1 MRIVYLVESLQPAGA
16 ERVVMELARAESSEG
31 CAAEIITLRE
41 TPASGGGQ
49 CPDIRHFPLFRQG
62 EFHWPGSAPRAAWR
76 LRRKLLQL
84 RPDVLAIHTP
94 KAALVAA
101 LAGVKIPTL
110 WVLHG
115 HDVCWDGATAWRR
128 LSRGLQRW
136 TLSRLRARVAAVSAS
151 LAEHAA
157 EGLGMAREE
166 IAVVPNGVD
175 ITRFRFEEKI
185 PTNDV
190 VVCMLGRLV
199 PWKGPWQALEAFSWL
214 MKRFPVARLWFVGD
228 GPMRDELA
236 AVVEALGWEHA
247 VTFWGML
254 EHPEERLRQATV
266 LWMPT
271 ESEGLPV
278 ACVEAMATG
287 TPVLGFDVR
296 GVRDL
301 LQEGCGV
308 LVPPQDARELAAQTA
323 RLVRDERSYGAV
335 ARAARARVESGYS
348 CEQMRAG
355 HMQLMRALCT
365 REPAACQY
373 AFAIADF
380 SPQETRPE
388 ESRN

>member
-16 ERVVMELARAESSEG
+16 ERVVMELARAESGEG
-31 CAAEIITLRE
+31 CESEIITLRE

-49 CPDIRHFPLFRQG
+49 CPDTRHFPLFRQG
-62 EFHWPGSAPRAAWR
+62 EFHWPGSVPRAAWR
-76 LRRKLLQL
+76 LRKKLLQL

-94 KAALVAA
+94 KAAVVAG
-101 LAGVKIPTL
+101 LAGVRVPAL

-115 HDVCWDGATAWRR
+115 HDVCWDGATARRR

-136 TLSRLRARVAAVSAS
+136 ARSRLRASVAAVSAS

-175 ITRFRFEEKI
+175 VTRFRFEEKI
-185 PTNDV
+185 PTDDV

-199 PWKGPWQALEAFSWL
+199 PWKGPWQALEAFQCL
-214 MKRFPVARLWFVGD
+214 KKRFPVARLWFVGD
-228 GPMRDELA
+228 GPMRDELS
-236 AVVEALGWEHA
+236 AVVKALGWEHA
-247 VTFWGML
+247 VTFWGMM
-254 EHPEERLRQATV
+254 EHPEERLRKATV
-266 LWMPT
+266 LWMPS

-301 LQEGCGV
+301 LQQGCGV
-308 LVPPQDARELAAQTA
+308 LVPPQDASELAAQTA
-323 RLVRDERSYGAV
+323 RLVRDESRYRAV

-348 CEQMRAG
+348 LERMRAG
-355 HMQLMRALCT
+355 HMQLMRAIST
-365 REPAACQY
+365 REPGACEY

-380 SPQETRPE
+380 SPQEARPE